1 MNVRVKA
8 ALVAA
13 TAATVVGGLA
23 LPANAGTYQAETV
36 HGSFSCGGGS
46 KQTLN
51 YSYARGNVTVTVYY
65 NNHCSHAMHIA
76 GDKQTSRGTIEQFGC
91 FTAPA
96 YKKSKHVFRVNGT
109 DFSDVNLVKHC

>member
-23 LPANAGTYQAETV
+23 LPASAGTYQAETV
-36 HGSFSCGGGS
+36 HGSFSCGKGS

-51 YSYARGNVTVTVYY
+51 YSYKRGYVTVTVYY

-76 GDKQTSRGTIEQFGC
+76 GDKQTSHGTIEQFAC
-91 FTAPA
+91 FTAGA
-96 YKKSKHVFRVNGT
+96 HKKSHHVFRVNGT